1 MYYVSAQG
9 VDEHAINVH
18 YYYYDMHAYTHR
30 FTLSF
35 LMYMFTPFLSH
46 LGWSINIK
54 TCCQNYFVSQNN
66 NKTSHSCTYT
76 ASSLGVLI
84 LVMLTF

>member
-1 MYYVSAQG
+1 MHYVSAQG

-18 YYYYDMHAYTHR
+18 YYYYYYMHAYTHR

-54 TCCQNYFVSQNN
+54 TCCQNYFVSILYL
-66 NKTSHSCTYT
+66 KTTTKQVT
-76 ASSLGVLI
+76 AVHI
-84 LVMLTF
+84 QLVVWVF